1 MKKQKSNQ
9 ELKKTG
15 KQKDFMTFCFSDQD
29 ASVLIR
35 ATAEIARPLS
45 LRL

>member
-1 MKKQKSNQ
+1 MKKEKSNQ
-9 ELKKTG
+9 EPKKTG
-15 KQKDFMTFCFSDQD
+15 KQKDFLNSCFSDSD

-35 ATAEIARPLS
+35 ATAEIARPLT